1 MSRKEIHLNTKKPFS
16 AEFFKGFLRN
26 SFNRYPTASSKQTT
40 LMCWSRLS
48 ASPHQLH
55 PGVPEVE
62 GRRIN
67 LLLFVTRKIFFQR
80 MVVVRTATTLKALEH
95 ISPIVL
101 RVVFFSLYL
110 FYLHI
115 PSPILW
121 YLLLFSCYSLEV
133 AIRKVRFWW

>member
-16 AEFFKGFLRN
+16 ALFFKGFLRN
-26 SFNRYPTASSKQTT
+26 SFNRYLTARSKQRT
-40 LMCWSRLS
+40 LMCWSRPS
-48 ASPHQLH
+48 ANPYQLF

-67 LLLFVTRKIFFQR
+67 LLLFVTRKVFFQS

-95 ISPIVL
+95 ISPIVF
-101 RVVFFSLYL
+101 RIVFFSLNL
-110 FYLHI
+110 FYLQI

-121 YLLLFSCYSLEV
+121 YLLLFSCYSSE
-133 AIRKVRFWW
+133 AISKVRFWW

>member
-48 ASPHQLH
+48 ASPHQLY

-67 LLLFVTRKIFFQR
+67 LLLFVTRKVFFQR

-101 RVVFFSLYL
+101 RVVFFPSIL
-110 FYLHI
+110 FTYSI
-115 PSPILW
+115 SNIVIFITIF
-121 YLLLFSCYSLEV
+121 LLFFRSGN
-133 AIRKVRFWW
+133 

>member
-48 ASPHQLH
+48 ASPHQLY
-55 PGVPEVE
+55 PGVPELE
-62 GRRIN
+62 RIN
-67 LLLFVTRKIFFQR
+67 LLLFVTQKIFFQR

-101 RVVFFSLYL
+101 RVVFFFPL
-110 FYLHI
+110 F
-115 PSPILW
+115 ILFT
-121 YLLLFSCYSLEV
+121 YSISNIVIFITIFLLFFRSGN
-133 AIRKVRFWW
+133 